1 MNKYVIAIYHYFSG
15 YQNFTV
21 EAENKADALE
31 KGKVQARRCGGENY
45 NLNDAKVVKK
55 IRI

>member
-31 KGKVQARRCGGENY
+31 KGKVQARRSGGENY